1 MNNWLEY
8 AVPKKY
14 ARLYYSHIGK
24 NVLIL
29 LFIMMFVF
37 GKFPSAASLYFI
49 ILVSDAAFYHAMK
62 GVK

>member
-1 MNNWLEY
+1 
-8 AVPKKY
+8 VPKKY

-37 GKFPSAASLYFI
+37 GKFPSAASLYFV
-49 ILVSDAAFYHAMK
+49 ILLSDAAFYHSV
-62 GVK
+62 GQQR

>member
-29 LFIMMFVF
+29 LLIMMFVF
-37 GKFPSAASLYFI
+37 EKFPSAISLYFVI
-49 ILVSDAAFYHAMK
+49 FLSDAAFYHAMK
-62 GVK
+62 RVK